1 MRSQPVFR
9 PARYWRDITVTL
21 LRHVLSGWLS
31 DGSPAP
37 GWCCGEAA
45 RGSVSPTAVGVC
57 YHLRRCSVA
66 SCALSSML
74 YSTGVIAYFGMVLAY
89 CVYGVGLILGLLQ
102 VGGAWFWWV
111 ELLQPVE
118 EGCFGLWRAQP
129 VGWVAAGV
137 VAGWIVRLPVWF
149 GVAAG
154 AGFRVGTGN
163 RTGVVC
169 LRFRCHQRYRWVGQW

>member
-1 MRSQPVFR
+1 LRSQPVFR

-31 DGSPAP
+31 DGSLAP

-89 CVYGVGLILGLLQ
+89 CVYGVGLLCVWCWLNTWLVTGGRCVVL
-102 VGGAWFWWV
+102 VGRV
-111 ELLQPVE
+111 
-118 EGCFGLWRAQP
+118 
-129 VGWVAAGV
+129 VAAGGGGLLRSLEGPAGGVGCCRRGRWMDCTVASV
-137 VAGWIVRLPVWF
+137 VRCCCRC
-149 GVAAG
+149 
-154 AGFRVGTGN
+154 GFP
-163 RTGVVC
+163 C
-169 LRFRCHQRYRWVGQW
+169 RYRE